1 MYAQLAASEGAN
13 FNQARDLAEKYQK
26 NQRGN
31 MPISNVR
38 SCTHIKVDG
47 VRCGSPA
54 LRGEQFCY
62 FHQRLLRGVPTPPR
76 SRLHPIAMIE
86 SPEAIQV
93 ALMEIINAL
102 ARNTIDV
109 KRAELILRA
118 LNIAAR
124 NARNVYFG
132 LHDNEMVKQIPE
144 YEDVGTAVSAATR
157 VGADNARVG
166 TDALVRPGGP
176 DVSGRSASVKTAHVG
191 TAPVGT
197 DALVRPGGP
206 DVPGRGAPQNDLD
219 LPSTAA
225 EPFARPPREL
235 SQREFWKRETE
246 EIKRQT
252 AEIRAAREREA
263 WHAAHPGVDPLA
275 PKPVVG
281 APPKPVVGAPKPPVG
296 VKAAPAQQQKK
307 TNAAAG

>member
-1 MYAQLAASEGAN
+1 MPGSQKPSRITLNKSPAIPKTKQPIRNAADLKSFVRKILLASPEFPRMYAQLAASQGAN

-47 VRCGSPA
+47 VPCDSPA

-62 FHQRLLRGVPTPPR
+62 FHQRLVRGVRTPPR

-86 SPEAIQV
+86 SPEAIQA

-124 NARNVYFG
+124 NARNVHFG
-132 LHDNEMVKQIPE
+132 LHDNEMVKHIPE
-144 YEDVGTAVSAATR
+144 YENAPVDATARVGT
-157 VGADNARVG
+157 DNARVGTDNARVGTDNARVGTDNARVGTGTAHVG
-166 TDALVRPGGP
+166 TDALVRP
-176 DVSGRSASVKTAHVG
+176 
-191 TAPVGT
+191 
-197 DALVRPGGP
+197 
-206 DVPGRGAPQNDLD
+206 
-219 LPSTAA
+219 AA
-225 EPFARPPREL
+225 R
-235 SQREFWKRETE
+235 KY
-246 EIKRQT
+246 
-252 AEIRAAREREA
+252 RAAAR
-263 WHAAHPGVDPLA
+263 V
-275 PKPVVG
+275 
-281 APPKPVVGAPKPPVG
+281 
-296 VKAAPAQQQKK
+296 
-307 TNAAAG
+307 